1 MKNSFSISQAISFG
15 WTTFKSRW
23 RFWLIVFI
31 LVFGSAGSS
40 GSSSSSSSSKSV
52 NKTTQVVSSMLAVN
66 TNNEPNVLGL
76 TAQNKQD
83 SLVADPADGITIPPT
98 AVPIPETDSNPLGAL
113 LVLGPLLAIAIPYLI
128 FVIVLA
134 VGYVILAMAVSII
147 IQMGFTHLAID
158 AVRGNPL
165 EYKTLLS
172 DVSVRK
178 ALRVLLLGLIQLFII
193 IVGTLFFIIPGL
205 YFATRFMFASQLM
218 IDKNLSIGEALSQS
232 GQLTKGVKLKLL
244 GMIFVF
250 LFIMILSLF
259 AFLFGIIPAI
269 MALQLAT
276 MHVYVTLEKQT
287 FGQTSEQPATQPT
300 MPMAES
306 LAI

>member
-83 SLVADPADGITIPPT
+83 SFVADPIDGIAPSPM
-98 AVPIPETDSNPLGAL
+98 PERDSNPLGAL

-128 FVIVLA
+128 IVIVLA

-178 ALRVLLLGLIQLFII
+178 ALRVLLLGIIQVFII
-193 IVGTLFFIIPGL
+193 IVGTIFFIIPGI

-250 LFIMILSLF
+250 LFIMILSFF

-300 MPMAES
+300 MPMAEN